1 MSESKWTEEEAKN
14 LVCRIMNARNTYTL
28 VLPSPNE
35 GKRLIIKNQDIDTAY
50 EIFRNIW
57 TGEATADNY
66 PKEVVEE
73 YDCDLFVK
81 LMIKGT
87 AVNAMIIKDTHIVY
101 KEPPPIKATE
111 QPDYRQRMRYIFNT
125 LGSHQ
130 VRLPIVGK
138 SIIGKEDDHEK
149 MAGFTDCAGF
159 AGGIDDP
166 GRV

>member
-14 LVCRIMNARNTYTL
+14 LVYRIMNARNTYTL

-35 GKRLIIKNQDIDTAY
+35 GKRMIIKNQDIDTAY

-57 TGEATADNY
+57 TGETTADNY

-73 YDCDLFVK
+73 YDFDLFTE
-81 LMIKGT
+81 LLDQ
-87 AVNAMIIKDTHIVY
+87 AVRAMIIKDTHIVY

-125 LGSHQ
+125 LSSHQ
-130 VRLPIVGK
+130 VRQPIVGK
-138 SIIGKEDDHEK
+138 GIIGKEDDHEK

-159 AGGIDDP
+159 AGGIIDP
-166 GRV
+166 GRM